1 MAKMTE
7 NEPVNLFTQS
17 PLTPSVEPNRD
28 TNLTDG
34 SSDLVKDQYGVAD
47 PAEVVDPALVSMSNT
62 EDITFSPIPE
72 STNTTIAAT
81 DPTGAGVTSPPGQL
95 PKWVI
100 PVVLGVMIIVPLGL
114 FLLTRGDSAP
124 AATESEKPEPTR
136 VSLVSATPA
145 PTTKITPSPFPTD
158 AVTPTPATSPTPS
171 LSPTPKATGLTNL
184 SVEEVYVEDPHNGS
198 RLDGQLY
205 AGQHV
210 NLRAKLKNTGSADA
224 RNFVSYWKLQG
235 NLVGKNERGTVK
247 ANSEAVYDDVN
258 SLVYSGVLLK
268 QEAFT
273 YAYFVDPDNVL
284 SEADTANNSKS
295 VQISIAATRTD
306 LELLDIEYYKPDTGE
321 KVTTPIAG
329 QTLLIKP
336 VIKNLGQDK
345 QVDYQVRWWINDSKV
360 KEAVSKTWVL
370 PGESKVISDGYQH
383 TFAAGLTKIR
393 LDVNVDN
400 TIPETNSG
408 NNTKTKEVP
417 L

>member
-7 NEPVNLFTQS
+7 NEPANLFTQS
-17 PLTPSVEPNRD
+17 PLTPPVETSTD
-28 TNLTDG
+28 TNHSDG
-34 SSDLVKDQYGVAD
+34 SSDLAAEQYGT
-47 PAEVVDPALVSMSNT
+47 VDSSWPVGEDTAT
-62 EDITFSPIPE
+62 ETLSTIPE
-72 STNTTIAAT
+72 STGPMVVDVDTTSSGT
-81 DPTGAGVTSPPGQL
+81 TPPSSGQL

-100 PVVLGVMIIVPLGL
+100 PVVPLSL
-114 FLLTRGDSAP
+114 FLLTRGSSAP
-124 AATESEKPEPTR
+124 ATDEPEKPEPTR

-145 PTTKITPSPFPTD
+145 PTTKLTPSPFPTD
-158 AVTPTPATSPTPS
+158 EVTPTPATSPTPS
-171 LSPTPKATGLTNL
+171 LSPTPKATGLSNL
-184 SVEEVYVEDPHNGS
+184 SVEEIFAEDPQNGAK
-198 RLDGQLY
+198 LDGQLY

-235 NLVGKNERGTVK
+235 SLVGRNERGTVR
-247 ANSEAVYDDVN
+247 AGAEAVYDDVN

-273 YAYFVDPDNVL
+273 YAYFADPDDIL

-295 VQISIAATRTD
+295 VQVSIAATRTD

-321 KVTTPIAG
+321 KVATPIAG

-345 QVDYQVRWWINDSKV
+345 QVDYQVRWWINDNKV

-370 PGESKVISDGYQH
+370 PGESKVITDGYQH